1 MAGFL
6 DNPVVGMAPW
16 IIFSLL
22 VGPGRFELA
31 VGLALASAV
40 ALIALGHLVNRGS
53 SWKLLELADVVFF
66 TSMAVIG
73 ALAGDGTLRW
83 LETYAGEVANIALAV
98 IAFGSMAVRMP
109 FTIQYAREQVDP
121 SLWHT
126 RGFLRTNY
134 MITGAWGIAFLV
146 AAAAGAYGDLVLHNP
161 NNIWTGWII
170 QILAIVAAV
179 KFTVWYP
186 DVARARAVR
195 EASGLPRAHTV
206 GGLPGAAGGP
216 AGADRDRGPHLRQHV
231 VAGRR
236 ADRGGLAPDEAAQ
249 LGELS
254 PLRQPL
260 LTRAGRRPPTAVR
273 GAPSRS
279 PCAAAARTPGPC
291 SPAP

>member
-1 MAGFL
+1 MSTDAHRTAKGPVAGFL

-31 VGLALASAV
+31 VGLALAAAV
-40 ALIALGHLVNRGS
+40 ALIGVGHLVNRGS

-66 TSMAVIG
+66 ASMAVIG
-73 ALAGDGTLRW
+73 ALVNEGTLRW

-109 FTIQYAREQVDP
+109 FTLQYAREQVDP

-134 MITGAWGIAFLV
+134 MITGAWGIAFLI

-195 EASGLPRAHTV
+195 EASGLPPEPTRWAGFLVPLAGLLVPIGIAVLIFDNMWWLGVALIVV
-206 GGLPGAAGGP
+206 G
-216 AGADRDRGPHLRQHV
+216 
-231 VAGRR
+231 
-236 ADRGGLAPDEAAQ
+236 
-249 LGELS
+249 S
-254 PLRQPL
+254 L
-260 LTRAGRRPPTAVR
+260 LTKNLQARSQT
-273 GAPSRS
+273 PSQS
-279 PCAAAARTPGPC
+279 PG
-291 SPAP
+291 

>member
-1 MAGFL
+1 MSTDAHRTAKGPVAGFL

-31 VGLALASAV
+31 VGLALAAAV
-40 ALIALGHLVNRGS
+40 TLIAVGHLVDRGS
-53 SWKLLELADVVFF
+53 TWKLLELADVVFF
-66 TSMAVIG
+66 ASMAVIG
-73 ALAGDGTLRW
+73 ALVDEATLRW

-98 IAFGSMAVRMP
+98 IALGSMAVRMP
-109 FTIQYAREQVDP
+109 FTLQYAREQVDP

-134 MITGAWGIAFLV
+134 MITGSWGIAFLV

-186 DVARARAVR
+186 DVARARAGR
-195 EASGLPRAHTV
+195 EAAGLPPEPTRWAGFLV
-206 GGLPGAAGGP
+206 PLAGLLVPIGIAVLIFDNMWWLGAA
-216 AGADRDRGPHLRQHV
+216 LIV
-231 VAGRR
+231 
-236 ADRGGLAPDEAAQ
+236 
-249 LGELS
+249 LGS
-254 PLRQPL
+254 L
-260 LTRAGRRPPTAVR
+260 LTKTLQA
-273 GAPSRS
+273 RS
-279 PCAAAARTPGPC
+279 HTPGTE
-291 SPAP
+291 AG

>member
-1 MAGFL
+1 MAPGAAGAHAGWVSTDAHRAAKGPVAGFL

-31 VGLALASAV
+31 VGLALAAAV
-40 ALIALGHLVNRGS
+40 ALIALTHLVYRGS

-66 TSMAVIG
+66 GSMAVIG
-73 ALAGDGTLRW
+73 ALVGEGTLNW

-109 FTIQYAREQVDP
+109 FTLQYAREQVDP

-134 MITGAWGIAFLV
+134 MITGAWGTAFLV

-186 DVARARAVR
+186 DVARARAAR
-195 EASGLPRAHTV
+195 EAAGLPPERTRWAGFLV
-206 GGLPGAAGGP
+206 PLAGLLVPIGIAVLIFDDMWWLGVA
-216 AGADRDRGPHLRQHV
+216 LI
-231 VAGRR
+231 VAGSLLTKTLHSRSE
-236 ADRGGLAPDEAAQ
+236 APD
-249 LGELS
+249 
-254 PLRQPL
+254 
-260 LTRAGRRPPTAVR
+260 
-273 GAPSRS
+273 
-279 PCAAAARTPGPC
+279 
-291 SPAP
+291 